1 MLKLKSKRSK
11 NKHEKIQTNSNAS
24 NGSDTDATSGIKYGT
39 LYNYYVASVG
49 TISGS
54 VNADD
59 ATNDICPAGWRLPTG
74 GSSGEFK
81 ALYNQYN
88 TSAKLRQSITN
99 SGPAFALT
107 GYFSNDVPKMQGS
120 SGSYWSSTRADDTD
134 MRVMAIWSSSV
145 LSTNA
150 NYRNN
155 GNPIRCIAK

>member
-1 MLKLKSKRSK
+1 M
-11 NKHEKIQTNSNAS
+11 AS
-24 NGSDTDATSGIKYGT
+24 A
-39 LYNYYVASVG
+39 G

-59 ATNDICPAGWRLPTG
+59 ATNDICPDGWSLPTG
-74 GSSGEFK
+74 DSSGEFK
-81 ALYNQYN
+81 TLYNQYN

-107 GYFSNDVPKMQGS
+107 GYFSNDVPKMQES

-134 MRVMAIWSSSV
+134 MGVMSIWSSTI
-145 LSTNA
+145 LSGNS